1 MFKLVSN
8 ENNPNRS
15 PFLFKSEQSIKAE
28 PIHAERKQDE
38 FVAATATTSAT
49 AATTSAAT
57 EAAKKKIKLAN
68 IEANINK
75 LEDYLVFEKKKNHK
89 QLNGLVQLTFEI
101 ERKKQAED
109 NLVKENKKHKEEID
123 ELKRRLND
131 YQRLGNDF
139 QQIKFDSIMAP
150 KNPTRSNVIL

>member
-1 MFKLVSN
+1 MFKLFST
-8 ENNPNRS
+8 ENNPNPS
-15 PFLFKSEQSIKAE
+15 PFLFKSEQSIEAE
-28 PIHAERKQDE
+28 AINAERKQDE
-38 FVAATATTSAT
+38 FVA
-49 AATTSAAT
+49 

-68 IEANINK
+68 IEGNINK

-89 QLNGLVQLTFEI
+89 QLNELVQLKFEV

-109 NLVKENKKHKEEID
+109 NLVKQNKKHKDEIG

-139 QQIKFDSIMAP
+139 QQIKFNSIMAP
-150 KNPTRSNVIL
+150 NNPTTSNVIL